1 MSDPRRRALL
11 KPFELLGISGGFGL
25 FVLLV
30 FLLTTRN
37 LVNGVIA
44 AGIVFVI
51 SLVVL
56 AMLVMSYRPN
66 PRSERFLDRFE
77 DGEGEEGDRA
87 ER

>member
-77 DGEGEEGDRA
+77 DGEGEEEDRA